1 MLWYFTGILT
11 LILGLIYF
19 LSFKYLPGERWQM
32 FAAVPLKKLDD
43 TKWRGVNITY
53 YGILT
58 ATGFVLGLSVFIIMS
73 GSVPEG
79 TGGMIAALLLLL
91 IFFIPSAK
99 IMALIVE
106 KKKHTLTVGG
116 ASFVMIIVA
125 PFVAAGVNFISA
137 LTVDTTAFLA
147 ALMTAYAFGE
157 SFGRLA
163 CISFGCCYGRPVE
176 SLSPAFRKIFSRM
189 NFVFYGETRKISY
202 HDHLDEIEVV
212 PVQAITATLYGI
224 TGIICLVLF
233 YWGNFTWAFFVAL
246 TVTQMWRFFS
256 EFFRADYRGTGR
268 ISAYQIMSLLTVPYF
283 ILYFYVAGSGKSFI
297 PDINNGISL
306 IWNPAVIIFL
316 QIMWAGAL
324 LYTGRS
330 SVTES
335 EIKFSVVKENI

>member
-1 MLWYFTGILT
+1 MLWYFIGILT
-11 LILGLIYF
+11 FTLGLIYT
-19 LSFKYLPGERWQM
+19 LSFKYLTRERWQM
-32 FAAVPLKKLDD
+32 FAAVPLKKIEG
-43 TKWRGVNITY
+43 TKWKGVNITY

-58 ATGFVLGLSVFIIMS
+58 ATGFVLGLSIFIIMA
-73 GSVPEG
+73 GSDPEG
-79 TGGMIAALLLLL
+79 PAGMLVALLLLL
-91 IFFIPSAK
+91 MLFVPSAK
-99 IMALIVE
+99 IMAIIVE
-106 KKKHTLTVGG
+106 GKKHTLTVGG
-116 ASFVMIIVA
+116 ASFVMIIASPV
-125 PFVAAGVNFISA
+125 VAAGVNIFTGFNVNTA
-137 LTVDTTAFLA
+137 AFLA
-147 ALMTAYAFGE
+147 VLMTAYAFGE

-176 SLSPAFRKIFSRM
+176 SMSPAFRKIFSRM

-202 HDHLDEIEVV
+202 HDHLDEVEVV

-233 YWGNFTWAFFVAL
+233 YWGYLTWAFFVAL
-246 TVTQMWRFFS
+246 IVTQIWRFLS
-256 EFFRADYRGTGR
+256 EFFRADYRGNGR

-283 ILYFYVAGSGKSFI
+283 ILYFYVACLGNPI
-297 PDINNGISL
+297 LPDINNGLLL

-316 QIMWAGAL
+316 QIMWAGAI